1 MTGESPAPVLELSAL
16 ELKERMDR
24 NDAIVLVDVREHW
37 ERQIIDLP
45 EYGQKRLPMGE
56 LPGRYGELDQNA
68 EVVVYCR
75 SGARSDNAARFLRHM
90 GFGTVLNLVGGV
102 LSWRDSVDPT
112 LEAY

>member
-1 MTGESPAPVLELSAL
+1 
-16 ELKERMDR
+16 
-24 NDAIVLVDVREHW
+24 
-37 ERQIIDLP
+37 
-45 EYGQKRLPMGE
+45 
-56 LPGRYGELDQNA
+56 
-68 EVVVYCR
+68 VVYCR